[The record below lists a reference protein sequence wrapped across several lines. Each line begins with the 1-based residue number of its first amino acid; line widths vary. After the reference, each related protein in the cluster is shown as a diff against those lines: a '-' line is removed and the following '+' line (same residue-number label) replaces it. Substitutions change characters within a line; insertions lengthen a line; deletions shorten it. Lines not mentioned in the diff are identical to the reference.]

1 MHFICIRKIVIIKY
15 RVQKNKRYF
24 SFIFHYR
31 KPHTNGYKG
40 LTRSDRTQCKTILQD
55 NFSTHDTTH
64 MTTKNK
70 RQKIKIP
77 GHSPKLGTS
86 QGSAV
91 THNAR
96 IYEED
101 FLLHHLSPNFHGRCF
116 PSTKDERVSS
126 GESGERLLLL
136 HLQLLPR
143 QVMLTA

>member
-1 MHFICIRKIVIIKY
+1 MREIAIIKY
-15 RVQKNKRYF
+15 KVQKDKRYF

-31 KPHTNGYKG
+31 KPHTNGYKE
-40 LTRSDRTQCKTILQD
+40 LTRSDKTHCKTILQD

-91 THNAR
+91 THDANHSLGGDGGTILMGVR
-96 IYEED
+96 KY
-101 FLLHHLSPNFHGRCF
+101 
-116 PSTKDERVSS
+116 
-126 GESGERLLLL
+126 
-136 HLQLLPR
+136 
-143 QVMLTA
+143 